1 MNNLFFQLYYKVSVH
16 CILSRLALN
25 FHSGSH
31 ETREFLKKLPTSIGI
46 ACFNCK
52 ISVKFQFYSF
62 PWWHNMWYPT
72 HELWIL
78 YYISR
83 LNWPIHWSR
92 MKLWLFFFFFWSV
105 WQNWQKNLKRKI
117 DLFNSNLFGEKNKK
131 AGFKLSQVGRTQQF
145 SHVLDYKGYHFLKP
159 TTSHIIFYFLE
170 FGFRDRKAKVVD
182 STQYFWVHLILK
194 LFLLSVWLILLR
206 LLEWASITVHS
217 CLQLCTW
224 VLSG

>member
-1 MNNLFFQLYYKVSVH
+1 MWSFSFIAFRDGTTCDILLMNSGF
-16 CILSRLALN
+16 CI
-25 FHSGSH
+25 
-31 ETREFLKKLPTSIGI
+31 TSQDLIDRSI
-46 ACFNCK
+46 DA
-52 ISVKFQFYSF
+52 
-62 PWWHNMWYPT
+62 
-72 HELWIL
+72 E
-78 YYISR
+78 
-83 LNWPIHWSR
+83 WSYGF
-92 MKLWLFFFFFWSV
+92 FFFFFWSV